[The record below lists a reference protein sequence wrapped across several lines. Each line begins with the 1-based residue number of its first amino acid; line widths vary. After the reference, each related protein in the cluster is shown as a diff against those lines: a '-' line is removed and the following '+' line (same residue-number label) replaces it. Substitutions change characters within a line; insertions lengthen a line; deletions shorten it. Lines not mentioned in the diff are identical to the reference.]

1 MAIISAGCGDSVQQ
15 RIWRSR
21 SLYLSP
27 EHVTTT
33 AQRGAN
39 KEKPMNKKC
48 ICIFDLD
55 GTLSDGTH
63 RLHLLPKKDL
73 HLTESWSEFN
83 GASIGDSPIQ
93 STIDVANA
101 LHRSGMIVVILTGR
115 SDEVKTDTMIWLDRY
130 GVKYDRLI
138 MRRASDNRKDT
149 IIKEEELRKIGLERI
164 VAAWDDSPN
173 VIAHL
178 RGLGITTYQVCD
190 YGNNIHDH
198 LKSHGVDK

>member
-1 MAIISAGCGDSVQQ
+1 
-15 RIWRSR
+15 
-21 SLYLSP
+21 
-27 EHVTTT
+27 
-33 AQRGAN
+33 
-39 KEKPMNKKC
+39 MNRN

-55 GTLSDGTH
+55 GTLSNGNH

-101 LHRSGMIVVILTGR
+101 LYRSGMTVVILTGR
-115 SDEVKTDTMIWLDRY
+115 SDEVKTETMIWLDRY
-130 GVKYDRLI
+130 GVKYDSLI

-149 IIKEEELRKIGLERI
+149 VIKEEELRKIGLDRI

-190 YGNNIHDH
+190 YGDNLHDH

>member
-1 MAIISAGCGDSVQQ
+1 MAFIPPGCGDSVQQ

-21 SLYLSP
+21 PFYLPS

-33 AQRGAN
+33 APRGAN
-39 KEKPMNKKC
+39 KEKPMNRN

-101 LHRSGMIVVILTGR
+101 LYRSGMTVIILTGR
-115 SDEVKTDTMIWLDRY
+115 SDEVKTETMIWLDRY
-130 GVKYDRLI
+130 GVKYDSLI

-149 IIKEEELRKIGLERI
+149 VIKEEELRKIGLDRI

-190 YGNNIHDH
+190 YGENLHEH